1 MLRSLKPGLVA
12 LLALVALA
20 LLPAKDS
27 AAQQIELTQRADIID
42 VQERLKELG
51 WYHGAIDGI
60 VGSATRSA
68 ARGYRQAAGL
78 PQSSG
83 IDKELQLHLHFINPE
98 LRAGTSQ
105 RVQAD
110 PQVRRAQELLKL
122 LGYYP
127 AAVDGISG
135 PQTRRAIEDFRRER
149 GLLGGPQVDGQLL
162 QQLDAELAR
171 QGSL

>member
-27 AAQQIELTQRADIID
+27 AAQQIELTQRADIIA

-60 VGSATRSA
+60 VGSGTRSA

-78 PQSSG
+78 PPSSTMV
-83 IDKELQLHLHFINPE
+83 KELRPPLQFINPQR
-98 LRAGTSQ
+98 RARTSQ
-105 RVQAD
+105 LVPTAAQMA
-110 PQVRRAQELLKL
+110 RR
-122 LGYYP
+122 P
-127 AAVDGISG
+127 A
-135 PQTRRAIEDFRRER
+135 
-149 GLLGGPQVDGQLL
+149 
-162 QQLDAELAR
+162 
-171 QGSL
+171 